1 MSLRIMII
9 SYLVVDIYQDT
20 QSFHLSSGSG
30 HGSVD
35 CRGRSLS
42 ACKLEFSAEEST
54 DHFVRVAVAANT
66 SDTVQFAISVDLQG
80 NA

>member
-1 MSLRIMII
+1 M
-9 SYLVVDIYQDT
+9 
-20 QSFHLSSGSG
+20 
-30 HGSVD
+30 D

-80 NA
+80 NAYRLKRRSTPRGL

>member
-1 MSLRIMII
+1 M
-9 SYLVVDIYQDT
+9 
-20 QSFHLSSGSG
+20 
-30 HGSVD
+30 D

-80 NA
+80 NAYTVQLETKIHAKGLGPSPCL

>member
-1 MSLRIMII
+1 M
-9 SYLVVDIYQDT
+9 
-20 QSFHLSSGSG
+20 
-30 HGSVD
+30 D

-80 NA
+80 NAYSLK

>member
-1 MSLRIMII
+1 M
-9 SYLVVDIYQDT
+9 
-20 QSFHLSSGSG
+20 
-30 HGSVD
+30 D

-42 ACKLEFSAEEST
+42 ACKLEFLAEEST

-80 NA
+80 NAYRLKRRSTRRA

>member
-1 MSLRIMII
+1 M
-9 SYLVVDIYQDT
+9 
-20 QSFHLSSGSG
+20 
-30 HGSVD
+30 D

-80 NA
+80 NAYTD